1 MRTILLFLILPF
13 TGLLAAQEHPYYVY
27 GEVWDM
33 DTKHILVNAS
43 IRAVNAA
50 DTNIVLNGR
59 IDGKGRYDL
68 ELPFDHVYQVEFSAP
83 GYVTK
88 HILMDLK
95 GLDPKRRNGDLGM
108 NVQAALFKPF
118 ENIDY
123 SPISSKPYAV
133 CRLNAKGKD
142 FEWDDEYSFLN
153 TQEVQPILD
162 QHSERWKAIVK

>member
-1 MRTILLFLILPF
+1 MRIPAFLFAF
-13 TGLLAAQEHPYYVY
+13 SFAAFATAQEHPYYVY

-43 IRAVNAA
+43 IKAVNES
-50 DTNIVLNGR
+50 DTNIVLKGR

-68 ELPFDHVYQVEFSAP
+68 ELPFDHVYRVEFSAP

-88 HILMDLK
+88 HILMDLN
-95 GLDPKRRNGDLGM
+95 GLEPKRRNGDLGM

-133 CRLNAKGKD
+133 CRLNAKGRD

-153 TQEVQPILD
+153 SQEVKPILEE
-162 QHSERWKAIVK
+162 HGERWKAIQQ